1 MHIFRAIGHA
11 TRHSPQA
18 FFALLKICEK
28 CGLQSH
34 PLSQVLLQTAVR
46 IELEDKLKIMGE
58 RIKSMGEEKLLAY
71 CQQDV
76 LHFDGDQPILTI
88 RYKND
93 DLARA
98 ITEYGK
104 SKRRP
109 RNLKVQDVTETLLK
123 RRGYSRNVISKTETE
138 WRFTGI
144 ADVMLRRASAKG
156 RKKAGQKGEGKPDTA
171 CTARGAP
178 KTPAPKMVRV
188 RGLKELEPG
197 VDREPCVDREPGSRT
212 WRGSRTWIANLVS
225 RPRARKRESRV

>member
-1 MHIFRAIGHA
+1 
-11 TRHSPQA
+11 
-18 FFALLKICEK
+18 
-28 CGLQSH
+28 
-34 PLSQVLLQTAVR
+34 
-46 IELEDKLKIMGE
+46 
-58 RIKSMGEEKLLAY
+58 MGEEKLLAY

-88 RYKND
+88 RYNND

-104 SKRRP
+104 SKRKP

-123 RRGYSRNVISKTETE
+123 RRGYSRAVISKTETE

-156 RKKAGQKGEGKPDTA
+156 RKKAGQKGQGKPDTA

-178 KTPAPKMVRV
+178 QARV
-188 RGLKELEPG
+188 RGLEELEPG
-197 VDREPCVDREPGSRT
+197 VDCEPGSRT
-212 WRGSRTWIANLVS
+212 RRGSRTWIANLVS
-225 RPRARKRESRV
+225 RPRARKRESRG